1 MTDLDAPTAA
11 APERRRRRAARD
23 HGGVGERLRAWR
35 PTTDLAV
42 GTIAGVAIF
51 ALLMAR
57 NTWILQ
63 GHLLFG
69 GDEGNQFGTAWN
81 AITLRELRGNGSRT
95 GFHHP
100 GPSYLYVWGAADV
113 MRKLLGSPIG
123 QHNAMM
129 IGGLALNAAQLG
141 AVFAIVRSH
150 LDSVVRATLVLCAF
164 AALASVEPHI
174 MAGPWLPHMFFA
186 SFTLLV
192 VAAASVAAGRLPSL
206 VAFAAAAGFLLQGH
220 VAFASFV
227 IVITLAMAV
236 VMWRTGNLRA
246 LWRDERRTMWAAG
259 GVLALFVIPVAGS
272 TLANWPGEFEQ
283 YLEWAGRD
291 DTGGFTMRQTAT
303 FLLHFWPGGGA
314 RAQLAV
320 AALTLGALAGVSWW
334 RRSRFGACLLV
345 AALLM
350 ELCLAYYVRTG
361 LDDINAF
368 YVALWMVALP
378 GLTAGTA
385 VALALPDRI
394 VAPSDRAARVAV
406 AAVAAIVVLATTFL
420 SASTRFEAFRLDA
433 ALAVV
438 DEMEAGANG
447 RPIVLDGAVEV
458 LGSFYLAPAI
468 LSEAEDRNLDICL
481 AQPGWT
487 IKYDSGRICTAQERL
502 DGDVWTIYPFE
513 SGLPP
518 SLAGSPP
525 PGYVTGWI
533 DHAPRRSS

>member
-1 MTDLDAPTAA
+1 MS
-11 APERRRRRAARD
+11 
-23 HGGVGERLRAWR
+23 ERLRTWR
-35 PTTDLAV
+35 PTSDLAV
-42 GTIAGVAIF
+42 GTIAGIAIF
-51 ALLMAR
+51 ALLMLR

-100 GPSYLYVWGAADV
+100 GPSYLYIWGATDV
-113 MRKLLGSPIG
+113 VRKALGSPIG

-129 IGGLALNAAQLG
+129 IGGLVLNAAQLG

-150 LDSVVRATLVLCAF
+150 LNSVVRATLVLCAL
-164 AALASVEPHI
+164 AAMASVEHHI

-206 VAFAAAAGFLLQGH
+206 VGFAAAAGLLLQGH
-220 VAFASFV
+220 VAFATFV

-236 VMWRTGNLRA
+236 VVWRTGDLRR
-246 LWRDERRTMWAAG
+246 LWRDDRRTLWTAG

-272 TLANWPGEFEQ
+272 TLAHWPGEFAK
-283 YLEWAGRD
+283 YLDWAGRD
-291 DTGGFTMRQTAT
+291 DTGGFTLRQTGT
-303 FLLHFWPGGGA
+303 FMLHFWPGGTA
-314 RAQLAV
+314 RAQVAV
-320 AALTLGALAGVSWW
+320 AALTLAALAGVSWW

-385 VALALPDRI
+385 AALALPDRI
-394 VAPSDRAARVAV
+394 VLPSDTPARVAVGAV
-406 AAVAAIVVLATTFL
+406 AAVAVLVTTFL
-420 SASTRFEAFRLDA
+420 SSSTRFEPFRLDA
-433 ALAVV
+433 VLSVV
-438 DEMEAGANG
+438 DQMEAGANG
-447 RPIVLDGAVEV
+447 RTIVLDGAVEQT
-458 LGSFYLAPAI
+458 GSFYLAPAI
-468 LSEAEDRNLDICL
+468 LSEAEDRNLDVCL
-481 AQPGWT
+481 VQPGWA
-487 IKYDSGRICTAQERL
+487 IKYDSGRICTAQERT
-502 DGDVWTIYPFE
+502 DGDVWTIYPLE
-513 SGLPP
+513 TGLPP
-518 SLAGSPP
+518 SLVGSPP
-525 PGYVTGWI
+525 PSYVTGWI
-533 DHAPRRSS
+533 DHAPRRNS